1 MITFRSKATNLKF
14 SKGNS
19 HLHGFIKLFRKFCLE
34 LQWYVIVRK
43 NIRFI
48 K

>member
-1 MITFRSKATNLKF
+1 MFTFSFKATNLKF

-19 HLHGFIKLFRKFCLE
+19 NLRGFIKLFRKFCLE
-34 LQWYVIVRK
+34 LQWYVMVGM

-48 K
+48 